1 MNSILLR
8 ISVIFLFK
16 QAMKDAGFKLLPL
29 DDNFTC
35 RCGPVDLPVF
45 PDIPTI
51 VPALTES
58 PFITFIASK

>member
-1 MNSILLR
+1 
-8 ISVIFLFK
+8 
-16 QAMKDAGFKLLPL
+16 MKDAGFKLLPL

-35 RCGPVDLPVF
+35 RCGPVDFPVF

-58 PFITFIASK
+58 PFITLIAFK